1 MDGEGKNKDP
11 YPQLLDLIHK
21 DKEWVV
27 RGEDENSRFGVS
39 EEKKLELRLGP
50 PGDQDWF
57 INDTE
62 NNNTKKNN
70 KNWLMNNM
78 NHKVMCSP
86 WSSSIPQHV
95 KQTYL
100 QTCSTKAVGELQTH
114 QDKNACSASA
124 AAVGASSGPA
134 INTVNN
140 NNNNNNTS
148 QKRTA
153 PSPVVGWPPIRS
165 SRRNI
170 ASNSFS
176 KLSSDQQNEIQ
187 GKEGKGKQDVC
198 VKGLFVKIN
207 MDGVPI
213 GRKVDLKAYD
223 SYEKLFPA
231 VDELFRGLLA
241 VGSCKQVR
249 SPVDSIVK

>member
-1 MDGEGKNKDP
+1 MEGEGKNKLDP

-27 RGEDENSRFGVS
+27 RGEDEKNRFGVS

-62 NNNTKKNN
+62 NNSNKNN

-86 WSSSIPQHV
+86 WSSSSSVPQHV

-100 QTCSTKAVGELQTH
+100 QTCSTKAVGD

-124 AAVGASSGPA
+124 AAAAFIWSC
-134 INTVNN
+134 N
-140 NNNNNNTS
+140 
-148 QKRTA
+148 QHCEQHQQY
-153 PSPVVGWPPIRS
+153 
-165 SRRNI
+165 
-170 ASNSFS
+170 FS
-176 KLSSDQQNEIQ
+176 EKNCPLSSCGMATNPFI
-187 GKEGKGKQDVC
+187 KEE
-198 VKGLFVKIN
+198 
-207 MDGVPI
+207 
-213 GRKVDLKAYD
+213 Y
-223 SYEKLFPA
+223 
-231 VDELFRGLLA
+231 
-241 VGSCKQVR
+241 CKQQLFQT
-249 SPVDSIVK
+249 SI